1 MKRILTFLT
10 ILSCMVFMASS
21 AFAAWTITISSVRKS
36 DNYVWF
42 DALCTSDG
50 SALTAVDILSSTYM
64 GYAKDV
70 QGSTL
75 MLLYVSPGT
84 VGVAPDNTF
93 DVTLT
98 DDLGATIWADTAIS
112 NVTGSWHK
120 MYEDLGPFPPI
131 LDELNL
137 AISDIGTSGDQV
149 TLRFILWAEK

>member
-137 AISDIGTSGDQV
+137 AISDIGTSGDRV